1 MKVSSLRVPRG
12 FRFAGLAA
20 GIKRSGRPDLGLVE
34 VAPGATAAAVF
45 TSNRVKA
52 APLEVGRHHLERSR
66 GRVRAVIVNSGNANC
81 ATGTAGVRAAE
92 QTCRAL
98 SKQLG
103 VLPQEVFPA
112 STGVIGLRLPVERIL
127 AAVSPLRT
135 ALSASPAAAR
145 RFARAIMTT
154 DTRPKL
160 ASARFRCDGGPAMLL
175 GIAKGAG
182 MIHPRLAV
190 GKHARLRQGFG
201 GQATMLVYLF
211 TDVAASP
218 AQLARLLRGACA
230 RTFNRI
236 SVDGD
241 TSTND
246 TVLLVASGVSGLR
259 ARGGTGEKNLATA
272 LEAVCASLAKQIVSD
287 GEGVRHVVELQ
298 VEGARTEAEAER
310 VARSIANSPLV
321 KTAWAG
327 ADPNWGRIL
336 AAVGISGVPIDPRR
350 VDIFFGRIQ
359 VCRGGAAWPFNER
372 AAHHY
377 LSRREFQVRVGLG
390 RGRAGASFWT
400 CDLTEGYI
408 QTNAEYRT

>member
-1 MKVSSLRVPRG
+1 MTRSSFRVPRG

-34 VAPGATAAAVF
+34 AAPGTTAAAVF

-52 APLEVGRHHLERSR
+52 APLEVGRRHLELTR

-81 ATGTAGVRAAE
+81 ATGAAGVRAAKR
-92 QTCRAL
+92 TCREVAR
-98 SKQLG
+98 QLG
-103 VLPQEVFPA
+103 VVPREVFPA
-112 STGVIGLRLPVERIL
+112 STGVIGVRLPVERIL
-127 AAVSPLRT
+127 AALPRLRR
-135 ALSASPAAAR
+135 ALASSPAAAR
-145 RFARAIMTT
+145 RFARAILTT
-154 DTRPKL
+154 DTRAKL
-160 ASARFRCDGGPAMLL
+160 AGARFDCGSARGVLL

-182 MIHPRLAV
+182 MIHPRLAL
-190 GKHARLRQGFG
+190 GRH
-201 GQATMLVYLF
+201 ATMLVYLF
-211 TDVAASP
+211 TDVAARSS
-218 AQLARLLRGACA
+218 QLARLLRAACA

-246 TVLLVASGVSGLR
+246 TVLLVASGLR
-259 ARGGTGEKNLATA
+259 VRVADERNLAAA

-287 GEGVRHVVELQ
+287 GEGVRHVVELR
-298 VEGARTEAEAER
+298 VEGARTEDEAEQ

-336 AAVGISGVPIDPRR
+336 AAVGNSGVLIDPRR
-350 VDIFFGRIQ
+350 VDIYFGPIQ
-359 VCRGGAAWPFNER
+359 VCRRGAAWPFNER
-372 AAHHY
+372 AAHRY
-377 LSRREFQVRVGLG
+377 LTCREFHIRVRLG
-390 RGRAGASFWT
+390 RGRAEARFWT